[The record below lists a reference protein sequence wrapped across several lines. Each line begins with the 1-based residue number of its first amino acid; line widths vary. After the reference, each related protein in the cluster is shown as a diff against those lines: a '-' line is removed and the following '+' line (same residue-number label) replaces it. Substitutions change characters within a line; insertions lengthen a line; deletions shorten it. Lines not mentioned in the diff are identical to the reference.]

1 MNAAKATLLLIA
13 SPFAWVARTYV
24 SGAKN
29 LVSMIRREPEPAKVT
44 KVRRITRPTRNYDQ
58 GAVAMARAILPR
70 HYIDTVRGI
79 GMSENDE
86 FVLGWLRALPL
97 ALASQDFDALYDE
110 MLRDERIT
118 DDERDLIASAV
129 LDAQAAEVALL

>member
-1 MNAAKATLLLIA
+1 MNEAKATLLLIA
-13 SPFAWVARTYV
+13 SPFAWVASAYV

-29 LVSMIRREPEPAKVT
+29 LVRVIRREPAKVT

-110 MLRDERIT
+110 MLRDERIG

>member
-1 MNAAKATLLLIA
+1 MTTPNAVLRIAA
-13 SPFAWVARTYV
+13 SPLVWTARTYV
-24 SGAKN
+24 QGARN
-29 LVSMIRREPEPAKVT
+29 LLRVIRREPAKVT

-58 GAVAMARAILPR
+58 SAVAMARAILPR
-70 HYIDTVRGI
+70 HYIDAVRGI
-79 GMSENDE
+79 GMSANDE

-110 MLRDERIT
+110 MLRDDRIS